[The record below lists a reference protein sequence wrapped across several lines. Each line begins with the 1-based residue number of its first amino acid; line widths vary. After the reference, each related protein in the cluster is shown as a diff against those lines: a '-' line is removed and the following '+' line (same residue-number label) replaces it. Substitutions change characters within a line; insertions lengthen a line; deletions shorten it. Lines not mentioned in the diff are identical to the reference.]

1 MIHRLKVENLAIIE
15 RSEILLGAGMTVL
28 TGETGAGKSLFV
40 DAIGLA
46 LGARADSTLVRTG
59 AAMGSVEVEIGL
71 PPRPNLFDRLGELG
85 VALPPTSLVIQRSVS
100 AEGRSNARVNEK
112 LVGVGILKSIGQG
125 LVDLVGQHDHQQLM
139 DPVQHLG
146 VLDDWIGAPAHSQRH
161 VVAEAYSRVQTLK
174 TQLGQVRKHQRDRSQ
189 RIELLRFQVEEIEA
203 VQPVIGEFEELS
215 VLLNRLL
222 HAEKLARG
230 VGLALTALEEDDL
243 GARDRLAIAQH
254 EVQNLEAIDP
264 LLAEAIQS
272 LETARVTLEDAL
284 HEVRKYLEQIEPDPE
299 RLQLTADRLDQL
311 KSLRRKYGE
320 DESEILRALHSARE
334 ELALLEDSDV
344 TAEQLEANLAVA
356 EAELQSACDRL
367 TAIRKE
373 HLAPFGELVTSE
385 LREMAMPNA
394 ELTAVVSLTDP
405 SAEGQDAAEFYF
417 TANLG
422 ESPKPLARIASGGE
436 LSRVMLAL
444 KIVLAGR
451 TGAPTLIFDEV
462 DTGLSGRAAALV
474 ARKLRRLAETY
485 QVLAISHLPQ
495 IAGQA
500 HRHLRIEKQTLA
512 GRVVTKIEEIDG
524 DERVVEIAR
533 MLAGEEIGE
542 SALANARELIAAP

>member
-1 MIHRLKVENLAIIE
+1 MIHKLKVENLAIIE

-71 PPRPNLFDRLGELG
+71 PPRPGLFDRLSELG
-85 VALPPTSLVIQRSVS
+85 VSLPPTSLVIQRSVS

-125 LVDLVGQHDHQQLM
+125 LVDLVGQHDHQQLL
-139 DPVQHLG
+139 DPAQHLS
-146 VLDDWIGAPAHSQRH
+146 VLDDWIGALAHSQRH
-161 VVAEAYSRVQTLK
+161 VVAEVFSRVQTLK

-189 RIELLRFQVEEIEA
+189 RIELLRFQVDEIEA
-203 VQPVIGEFEELS
+203 VQPVIGEYEELG

-230 VGLALTALEEDDL
+230 VGLALAALEEDDL

-264 LLAEAIQS
+264 LLADAIQS

-311 KSLRRKYGE
+311 KSLRRK
-320 DESEILRALHSARE
+320 
-334 ELALLEDSDV
+334 
-344 TAEQLEANLAVA
+344 
-356 EAELQSACDRL
+356 
-367 TAIRKE
+367 
-373 HLAPFGELVTSE
+373 
-385 LREMAMPNA
+385 
-394 ELTAVVSLTDP
+394 
-405 SAEGQDAAEFYF
+405 
-417 TANLG
+417 
-422 ESPKPLARIASGGE
+422 
-436 LSRVMLAL
+436 
-444 KIVLAGR
+444 
-451 TGAPTLIFDEV
+451 
-462 DTGLSGRAAALV
+462 
-474 ARKLRRLAETY
+474 
-485 QVLAISHLPQ
+485 
-495 IAGQA
+495 
-500 HRHLRIEKQTLA
+500 
-512 GRVVTKIEEIDG
+512 
-524 DERVVEIAR
+524 
-533 MLAGEEIGE
+533 
-542 SALANARELIAAP
+542 